1 MPGSLLEQVEE
12 ETAAISSDRDG
23 LLMVSGYAARLM
35 LRGEARLPEN
45 PDWRQYSR
53 ITRALFTTDP
63 AASGLDQTDL
73 DFVSH
78 RSQGSLLIPH
88 RTLWEAIVEQDGVI
102 VATSAERLQRADF
115 WASLEPALKAAVAGR
130 LDEVGF
136 QLEDS
141 GRLLPSFTSR
151 FLATFRR
158 VYIVGTARRI
168 QDQSALAEAGGM
180 EGLETQ
186 GGFHH
191 PRLDSQPGP
200 SSAASDSAGAGQG
213 SVPLR
218 ADIQRRELQ
227 RRLGPSAD
235 QL

>member
-1 MPGSLLEQVEE
+1 MS
-12 ETAAISSDRDG
+12 
-23 LLMVSGYAARLM
+23 ARLFFSADS
-35 LRGEARLPEN
+35 RRL
-45 PDWRQYSR
+45 
-53 ITRALFTTDP
+53 
-63 AASGLDQTDL
+63 
-73 DFVSH
+73 
-78 RSQGSLLIPH
+78 
-88 RTLWEAIVEQDGVI
+88 
-102 VATSAERLQRADF
+102 AERLHAGLSAEQRADPLRTPRVILPNRNLRRWLQLTLARPNIAEGAQGVSANVRYHF
-115 WASLEPALKAAVAGR
+115 LEAG
-130 LDEVGF
+130 L
-136 QLEDS
+136 LE
-141 GRLLPSFTSR
+141 
-151 FLATFRR
+151 
-158 VYIVGTARRI
+158 
-168 QDQSALAEAGGM
+168 ALAEAGGM